1 VGSLLRPTRL
11 VEAVWEVDLD
21 WLTGRGIRGLVLD
34 LDNTLVD
41 WEETRVRP
49 EVRAWLETARARG
62 LGLCLASN
70 AMRSGRVGRMARELG
85 LMPVAHAGKPFPA
98 AFRRAM
104 AALGTP
110 ASATCV
116 IGDQLFT
123 DMLGANWLGMT
134 TVLVTPLGSRESV
147 HTRLIRLIERPMR
160 RRWAREQERE
170 ELREAGQ
177 SKRGGRDG
185 EAGGTGKTRN
195 EGGA

>member
-1 VGSLLRPTRL
+1 MGSLLRPTRL

-21 WLTGRGIRGLVLD
+21 WLAGRGIRGLVLD
-34 LDNTLVD
+34 LDNTLVE
-41 WEETRVRP
+41 WEGTGARP
-49 EVRAWLETARARG
+49 EVRAWLEAARARG
-62 LGLCLASN
+62 FGLCLASN

-134 TVLVTPLGSRESV
+134 TVLVTPLSRRESV

-160 RRWAREQERE
+160 RRWAREQARE
-170 ELREAGQ
+170 DLRAAGQ
-177 SKRGGRDG
+177 AKRGGRDG
-185 EAGGTGKTRN
+185 EASGAGKKRN
-195 EGGA
+195 VGGA

>member
-11 VEAVWEVDLD
+11 AEAIWEVDLD
-21 WLTGRGIRGLVLD
+21 WLAGRGIRGLVLD

-41 WEETRVRP
+41 WQDTRVRP
-49 EVRAWLETARARG
+49 EVRGWLETARARG

-70 AMRSGRVGRMARELG
+70 AMRSGRVARMARELG

-134 TVLVTPLGSRESV
+134 TVLVKPLGRRESP

-160 RRWAREQERE
+160 RRWAREQG
-170 ELREAGQ
+170 REALRAAGQ
-177 SKRGGRDG
+177 PERGGREG
-185 EAGGTGKTRN
+185 EASGPGKKRN
-195 EGGA
+195 EGSA